1 MYFPPS
7 RRKAVPDEAKQ
18 QVEDEA
24 FFQRQMQLNQKILEQ
39 TEPRR
44 SVLKESDSKYVRLA
58 KLGGRSGKLDL
69 TFSYIRYLI

>member
-1 MYFPPS
+1 MYCPPS
-7 RRKAVPDEAKQ
+7 RRKFVPSEQRQ
-18 QVEDEA
+18 QVEDET

-58 KLGGRSGKLDL
+58 KLGGRSGALL
-69 TFSYIRYLI
+69 F